1 MSTQFTKNDNNTVTL
16 TTVVD
21 AEATAKAEKKA
32 INKAAAHMNLKGF
45 RKGKVPTQVV
55 NCLLYTSDAADEL

>member
-32 INKAAAHMNLKGF
+32 INKAAAHM
-45 RKGKVPTQVV
+45 
-55 NCLLYTSDAADEL
+55 